1 MTRRFA
7 IALAALMM
15 AILACT
21 PIPASILPTAT
32 PTKPPA
38 IPTLAPMPTP
48 AASVTRAPT
57 PKPAA
62 TPTPSGV
69 LFNDDFSSQQV
80 SEDNGWSFKAGD
92 NVDRNWSANKL
103 IISIKKKQY
112 LGLNWPDGARDDFG
126 AEVEAQPN
134 SASAEYGIAFRIS
147 DDKNSYYVFGITTD
161 GKYYLDKLINDEWAD
176 PSPVN
181 KTASQYVKQGKA
193 KNTLAVLAE
202 GSKISLYINGF
213 GVKTITDKS
222 LSEGTVGVFAGSG
235 NSNSAEVAFSRMT
248 ILSVDKAKA
257 DFGPLPGGAPGA
269 QPTPGQPATGGGSG
283 NGVFY
288 VRNTFSGACQV
299 TVWGKSNASIRAEA
313 NSTASKSLPPGTYGA
328 KVALANGREA
338 DVPIQL
344 QLPAGGYCTI
354 TCYEKS
360 IGYGCGQ

>member
-1 MTRRFA
+1 MTRKFA
-7 IALAALMM
+7 IALAALMT

-32 PTKPPA
+32 PTKPPVV
-38 IPTLAPMPTP
+38 PTLAPPPTL
-48 AASVTRAPT
+48 AATVTRAPT

-62 TPTPSGV
+62 TSKPSGV

-80 SEDNGWSFKAGD
+80 SEDNGWSFTAGD

-112 LGLNWPDGARDDFG
+112 LGLNWPDGAHDNFG

-176 PSPVN
+176 PSPAP

-202 GSKISLYINGF
+202 GGKISLYINGF
-213 GVKTITDKS
+213 GVKTVTDKS
-222 LSEGTVGVFAGSG
+222 LSEGQVGVFAGSG
-235 NSNSAEVAFSRMT
+235 NSNLAEVAFSRLT

-257 DFGPLPGGAPGA
+257 DFGPPPGGPAA

-299 TVWGKSNASIRAEA
+299 TIWGKSNAGIRAEA

-338 DVPIQL
+338 DVPVQL